1 MAKPMRQCKERTCFV
16 PLCRSGYRSNKDR
29 VPLFTAPSDAT
40 RLAEWARMIRRT
52 DRKLTPTAVVCE
64 KHFESSLIERAFSIT
79 VNGVVHEIP
88 RDKPRLKP
96 DAIPTIFPEYP
107 KHLVPKVPAK
117 RKTRNLCEQD
127 LELPAKRRRRAQ
139 SDASEL
145 CSAVESDES
154 ESLEGCGDHLNTAAP
169 EEFTPRCSSEAASAQ
184 NDEAQRL
191 QTTREIRH
199 PFCDLSIPVS
209 WMKVP
214 SPPVES
220 VAYAYCEAEATM
232 RIHSSHAW
240 LMTPVL
246 GHPAINTPE
255 RRFNT
260 AHAFTRSPVERCI
273 GVLNSMPAT
282 LRRLALRPQK
292 GRNNCGCVWGTPQ
305 SVPSCSDKCRWQR
318 FGAGDSGSM
327 NNRLLAWFLAGRRE
341 RPTRPRRELFAMRRE
356 VLQRPFRMAKRTVRL
371 LCSEL
376 AEHLEPQTAGGLSV
390 EDQVL

>member
-1 MAKPMRQCKERTCFV
+1 
-16 PLCRSGYRSNKDR
+16 
-29 VPLFTAPSDAT
+29 
-40 RLAEWARMIRRT
+40 MIRRT

-117 RKTRNLCEQD
+117 RKTRNLCKQD
-127 LELPAKRRRRAQ
+127 LELPAKRHRRAQ

-169 EEFTPRCSSEAASAQ
+169 EECTPRCSSECNAQ

-191 QTTREIRH
+191 QTTCEIRH

-220 VAYAYCEAEATM
+220 VAYAYCEAEMNNFATLFIEKM
-232 RIHSSHAW
+232 
-240 LMTPVL
+240 VL
-246 GHPAINTPE
+246 FEKPLPE
-255 RRFNT
+255 RQSVT
-260 AHAFTRSPVERCI
+260 ATVYLRGREKSKQVLRTRDEAESLIKDVSLTALC
-273 GVLNSMPAT
+273 GGCGLKPASKST
-282 LRRLALRPQK
+282 LPTEACFLRKNARYLRSLMVSSLVFSASTKEFWLKTKPTGKRK
-292 GRNNCGCVWGTPQ
+292 GRRQ
-305 SVPSCSDKCRWQR
+305 AQE
-318 FGAGDSGSM
+318 SM
-327 NNRLLAWFLAGRRE
+327 VKRNTVRTFLAIVE
-341 RPTRPRRELFAMRRE
+341 NQETTRNC
-356 VLQRPFRMAKRTVRL
+356 KRT
-371 LCSEL
+371 
-376 AEHLEPQTAGGLSV
+376 GGTH
-390 EDQVL
+390 ERAK